1 MNMITKENSV
11 QHFNFDDWKNLPSRD
26 TWIEPAAFT
35 VMQRPVHVHNGNEFV
50 ELPIDRAKAI
60 VRRDN
65 GAVLGIH
72 KGRYSIINYED
83 AIDNLMIAIDQS
95 RIDTSDCEAKCQVF
109 EEGGKLRLNLRFN
122 NHIIQPQIGDRTVI
136 TVNLES
142 SHDGTRATETNV
154 MDLRL
159 VCLNG
164 QTTPDFKLKSRQI
177 HTEGNKQ
184 SPIEQMIQRINS
196 GLDLFY
202 SNEDKYKSWISTPMN
217 RNHVQS
223 IFEET
228 LAQRPTRIKKRNVS
242 EPILNQLMRNYD
254 NELYQGNNNLF
265 GAYNAAT
272 AWATHPDTK
281 GQVYNVDRVRHNE
294 VAKMQR
300 SSFWLAYDRFTRREY
315 EESSKKMILVS

>member
-1 MNMITKENSV
+1 MNMITKENPV
-11 QHFNFDDWKNLPSRD
+11 QSFDFSNWKNLPSRD

-35 VMQRPVHVHNGNEFV
+35 VVERPVHVHNGEDFV
-50 ELPIDRAKAI
+50 ELPIHRAKAI
-60 VRRDN
+60 VRQDN
-65 GAVLGIH
+65 GKVLGIH

-95 RIDTSDCEAKCQVF
+95 KIDTSNCEAKCQVF
-109 EEGGKLRLNLRFN
+109 EEGRKLRLNLKFK
-122 NHIIQPQIGDRTVI
+122 NHIIEPQLGDKTMI

-159 VCLNG
+159 ICLNG
-164 QTTPDFKLKSRQI
+164 QTAPDFKLKSRQI

-196 GLDLFY
+196 GLSLFY
-202 SNEDKYKSWISTPMN
+202 SNEDKYKSWISKLMLS
-217 RNHVQS
+217 HEVQYM
-223 IFEET
+223 FEET
-228 LAQRPTRIKKRNVS
+228 LAQRPTRIKKHNVS
-242 EPILNQLMRNYD
+242 EPILNQLMRNWD
-254 NELYQGNNNLF
+254 SELRQGNNNLF

-300 SSFWLAYDRFTRREY
+300 SKHWLKHDQFSTRLY
-315 EESSKKMILVS
+315 EDDKLGDLVL